1 MNPNILHLSIT
12 LGQLLLA
19 RGASI
24 TVAESCTGGGL
35 GAAITAVP
43 GSSQWFDTG
52 FITYSNAA
60 KQRWLHIGADV
71 LDKYGAVSA
80 EVVDAMA
87 AGVLAQ
93 TGAGYA
99 VSISGIAG
107 PDGGSREKP
116 VGSVWIGW
124 AAANSGHCSHQL
136 YRFDGDRHAV
146 RNQAVARAL
155 EGMIALLQGEL
166 NMGPQ

>member
-1 MNPNILHLSIT
+1 MTPEILHLATT
-12 LGQLLLA
+12 LGQLLLTRQA
-19 RGASI
+19 TV

-52 FITYSNAA
+52 FITYSNLA
-60 KQRWLHIGADV
+60 KQRWLNVDAEL
-71 LDKYGAVSA
+71 LDNYGAVSA

-87 AGVLAQ
+87 AGALNQ
-93 TGAGYA
+93 TGASYA
-99 VSISGIAG
+99 ISISGIAG
-107 PDGGSREKP
+107 PDGGSPKKP

-124 AAANSGHCSHQL
+124 ASNSGHSAHQL
-136 YRFDGDRHAV
+136 YPFDGDRHAV

-155 EGMIALLQGEL
+155 EGMIALVQGDL
-166 NMGPQ
+166 DQRV